1 MQDNLTQSDIDKME
15 AEIEYRKLTLRPKL
29 IEDVKVARAH
39 GDLSENFE
47 YYAARKEKGAND
59 SRIRYLEAMLRT
71 AEIID
76 DEAGREDEVALNK
89 PVDLYFPEDDEEQHI
104 RLVTSIRGN
113 SLKGL
118 ISIESPLGRAI
129 TGRREGEHVRVNVGG
144 GEYEVVIRKV
154 YDAIDDSADT
164 IKSF

>member
-1 MQDNLTQSDIDKME
+1 
-15 AEIEYRKLTLRPKL
+15 
-29 IEDVKVARAH
+29 
-39 GDLSENFE
+39 
-47 YYAARKEKGAND
+47 
-59 SRIRYLEAMLRT
+59 MLRT

-76 DEAGREDEVALNK
+76 DEVGREDEVALNK